1 MTSSTNPSS
10 STTTNNTR
18 FTEAVPLSLSSMAH
32 LAMPL
37 EDGVVD
43 GLKMVVQHTLLSCVN
58 YARSVYAPY
67 NWNFRDLATTAHAW
81 EPHEIDDDSTATG
94 VTSTKGKGG
103 GGSTAANPATKIPT
117 SLTKHG
123 FEHKYQRTALV
134 YLKEL
139 MTPAT
144 ATTATTSD
152 SGCTD
157 LLEEQELEF
166 LATDETS
173 NGDSSGW
180 DESRF
185 RGVLAKI
192 SLLYASTDKMAPDEI
207 KGTTPTQTPAVLYKV
222 LVEYRSLPATGKR
235 TAVQAEELSM
245 LSFGGGLDDDVKY
258 GALAGLYDETAKYVL
273 EIYGVRSKKYKFDLM
288 DSTLSDGTVP
298 RLPTRPGTDPNH
310 AALDPFVKSL
320 CLTVSDHDM
329 VKTGGGG
336 GGGGAAGAAGAGP
349 MASKVVDEEP
359 PSKKVKTADG
369 ENGDGDG
376 DDKKVKGA
384 TEEPKPVPS
393 FALTRIHLSL
403 EGNLRTELLD
413 QLPPTHLLA
422 NEIQETFLCLNHDPP
437 EMVVG
442 LPSGNRLILKPSEA
456 GKIYVNGRYVTT
468 WGDDPKIG
476 SHFPALFGMDVHSI
490 PYWHG
495 RIFDYD
501 ALMMAYAALWQEV
514 MTDARLLARNING
527 RLLSRLITGKDPIL
541 DDEDDYDDED
551 LNDNNGGNDMDDDEE
566 EIRMNT
572 DIDCL
577 ESQVMSST
585 NYDPVGISAKALAT
599 KFQYEYG
606 DEGFPCLANELDWVK
621 DRLPGRVP
629 IAVPPRVIDV
639 LRRGGYFDT
648 KRTSDEVWFSQS
660 RPAKEG
666 TVEEELVQ
674 KTCDLLKEAKCTD
687 VNPSSI
693 VFIKGEGI
701 FGDPVRKKGL
711 VRFNRALRQYHV
723 NEAFL
728 SMDLDEIMQ
737 VQDGNPDDDGE
748 EKKPDTSKLAMLL
761 GLEMA
766 KEHPDGSLLLRYM
779 LQHGKSS

>member
-1 MTSSTNPSS
+1 MTSSGLGTNPSAAVPEGTS
-10 STTTNNTR
+10 STAAAATNPNR

-43 GLKMVVQHTLLSCVN
+43 GLKMVLQHTLLSCVN
-58 YARSVYAPY
+58 YARSVYQPY
-67 NWNFRDLATTAHAW
+67 NWTFRDLSTTRHAW
-81 EPHEIDDDSTATG
+81 EPHELDDDDNNNG
-94 VTSTKGKGG
+94 TS
-103 GGSTAANPATKIPT
+103 AASAAAKSSSSSSTKIPP

-123 FEHKYQRTALV
+123 FEHRYQRTALV
-134 YLKEL
+134 YLKDL
-139 MTPAT
+139 MTSSSSDKDGSSVGAVG
-144 ATTATTSD
+144 TT
-152 SGCTD
+152 
-157 LLEEQELEF
+157 EEEELEF
-166 LATDETS
+166 LATDETAT
-173 NGDSSGW
+173 NDESGW
-180 DESRF
+180 DQSRF

-192 SLLYASTDKMAPDEI
+192 SLLYASTDKMSPSEI
-207 KGTTPTQTPAVLYKV
+207 KGTTPTQTPCVLYKV

-258 GALAGLYDETAKYVL
+258 GALASLYDEHGKYVL

-298 RLPTRPGTDPNH
+298 RLPTRPGTNPND

-320 CLTVSDHDM
+320 CVTVSDHDSIK
-329 VKTGGGG
+329 VGGTSLKKQTED
-336 GGGGAAGAAGAGP
+336 ADDESEP
-349 MASKVVDEEP
+349 ASK
-359 PSKKVKTADG
+359 KAKTEADG
-369 ENGDGDG
+369 THDE
-376 DDKKVKGA
+376 KRKASAPV
-384 TEEPKPVPS
+384 EPNVPN

-413 QLPPTHLLA
+413 RLPVAHLLA
-422 NEIQETFLCLNHDPP
+422 DEIQSTFLCLNHDPP
-437 EMVVG
+437 EMAVG
-442 LPSGNRLILKPSEA
+442 MPSGHRLIMKPSEA

-501 ALMMAYAALWQEV
+501 ALMTAYASLWQEV

-527 RLLSRLITGKDPIL
+527 RLLSRLITGRDPIL
-541 DDEDDYDDED
+541 DDEDDEDDDDDNDNDDDDDMDNDEED
-551 LNDNNGGNDMDDDEE
+551 L
-566 EIRMNT
+566 RMNT

-577 ESQVMSST
+577 ESQVMSSSQ
-585 NYDPVGISAKALAT
+585 YDPVGISAKALAT
-599 KFQYEYG
+599 KFQFEYG
-606 DEGFPCLANELDWVK
+606 DEGFPCLAHELDWVK

-666 TVEEELVQ
+666 TDEEALVK
-674 KTCDLLKEAKCTD
+674 KTCELLKKAKCTD
-687 VNPSSI
+687 VNPSNI
-693 VFIKGEGI
+693 VFITGDGI
-701 FGDPVRKKGL
+701 FGDPVQKKGL

-728 SMDLDEIMQ
+728 TMDLDEIECGSSDSTN
-737 VQDGNPDDDGE
+737 VD
-748 EKKPDTSKLAMLL
+748 EKKQDSTTNTSKLAMLL
-761 GLEMA
+761 GLEIA
-766 KEHPDGSLLLRYM
+766 KEYPDGALLLRYM
-779 LQHGKSS
+779 LTHGQAS